1 MSVQS
6 KVAYSFNKFYLNFLK
21 DLKTNEELRPEIKKH
36 YKVFDK
42 FTTLHIEK
50 LRDCNELI
58 AGRSLESLLGVV
70 DAAEHV
76 TIKTY
81 DVIFKILLHVFND
94 ENATLNTLS
103 TVIQTIK
110 HIRDGDELSME
121 AFLDDDLSS
130 MLTSLRELL
139 AQDSKVNLNDLA
151 PDTEDTFKLFENSM
165 IGSLAKEISEE
176 INIADLDI
184 KDPTEFLKIE
194 NLSDSNNVLGSIVH
208 KVSSKIQ
215 NKIQSGNLKQSDLIS
230 EAMSLMGM
238 LNNNSATSSIFNN
251 VMSEMGKNMTAAHN
265 GASTRARLQKKLAA
279 RKAE

>member
-194 NLSDSNNVLGSIVH
+194 NLS
-208 KVSSKIQ
+208 
-215 NKIQSGNLKQSDLIS
+215 GNLKQSDLIS